1 MVTPWAWSGRKV
13 PQAEGNDQESTPGSS
28 NWGQGA
34 WVGDRGASVSC
45 SGPTHLCYRRGS
57 AGGSLAPPGGCYEP
71 TLLHSQG
78 TEKGPEKGLCAH
90 SLGPGGN
97 SNHPCCRGSAA
108 LPCSSPGGIEEAY
121 FRSTNPLFSPGF
133 ALRWLAVP

>member
-1 MVTPWAWSGRKV
+1 MVTPWAWWGRKV

-34 WVGDRGASVSC
+34 WVGDRGTSVSC
-45 SGPTHLCYRRGS
+45 SGPTHLCCWRGS
-57 AGGSLAPPGGCYEP
+57 ATAHWRHLEAATSQLSSTAREP
-71 TLLHSQG
+71 RKAQRKVSALT
-78 TEKGPEKGLCAH
+78 PWD
-90 SLGPGGN
+90 PGGN

-121 FRSTNPLFSPGF
+121 FRSTGPLFSPGF
-133 ALRWLAVP
+133 ALWWLTVP

>member
-1 MVTPWAWSGRKV
+1 MVTPWAWWGRKV

-28 NWGQGA
+28 TGVREHGLATPQCPA
-34 WVGDRGASVSC
+34 Q
-45 SGPTHLCYRRGS
+45 
-57 AGGSLAPPGGCYEP
+57 APPTFATGEARRAAHWRHLEAATSQLSSTAREP
-71 TLLHSQG
+71 RKAQRKVSALT
-78 TEKGPEKGLCAH
+78 PWD
-90 SLGPGGN
+90 PGGN